1 MMGNR
6 RQQAG
11 RQPLSLL
18 RMALPSPRRACWTQ
32 LVAIVLLLASG
43 SPGKTARASVHSLG
57 DITPSIPMTWSDGGS
72 TFGGL
77 EQPEERVL
85 FRLARDQHLVLSID
99 PMPDGRSPGGAANMQ
114 ASVWRK
120 DGKLMGNLEGQ
131 PLRLAGYL
139 SAGEYQLRVRPI
151 GADANSPYRLSIKP
165 ADATPRPKAWALVGL
180 AAVVIS
186 LRLLS
191 GSRTYALL
199 GPGGTHC

>member
-131 PLRLAGYL
+131 PLRLGLLLGVCL
-139 SAGEYQLRVRPI
+139 SVFL
-151 GADANSPYRLSIKP
+151 
-165 ADATPRPKAWALVGL
+165 
-180 AAVVIS
+180 
-186 LRLLS
+186 LLS
-191 GSRTYALL
+191 GGASGCDGEFTCDDTRDFSALPAFCVMQEGVL
-199 GPGGTHC
+199 ED